1 MWRGLERLFSRR
13 SRKRAQML
21 LTRAVSALRGLWSRP
36 CRGNEPHC
44 VFAEGRVPIVKEG
57 DKYRAAAQRLREQAN
72 AQSDRTIGE
81 QMAKVAQRYEEL
93 AQQVEAASR
102 RDD

>member
-1 MWRGLERLFSRR
+1 
-13 SRKRAQML
+13 
-21 LTRAVSALRGLWSRP
+21 
-36 CRGNEPHC
+36 
-44 VFAEGRVPIVKEG
+44 VPIVKEG
-57 DKYRAAAQRLREQAN
+57 DKYRAAAQRLREQAD